1 MSLNEGF
8 REWTE
13 WPDCVTSVTDISEK
27 SNSVHF
33 YREKNSHKG
42 IFEFKNITRLLAKQ
56 VNQKFLNEI
65 SELKNLEYLELET
78 VTAETLGKLSEL
90 PKLRYLKIQGIRK
103 ASDFIKLLD
112 IRSLEKLFIES
123 AKNLRSI
130 DFISSAQQLVVL
142 GIEGGMYTN
151 QKLDSVKPISG
162 LANLEALY
170 LSSVQLLDK
179 NLDYLSSNPKLLYLS
194 SARFAP
200 KSSFDSLKTLM
211 PNINCKWCDNYD
223 V

>member
-1 MSLNEGF
+1 MSLDEGY
-8 REWTE
+8 REWIE
-13 WPDCVTSVTDISEK
+13 WPDCVTSVTDITET

-42 IFEFKNITRLLAKQ
+42 ISEFKNITRLLAKQ
-56 VNQKFLNEI
+56 VNQEFLNEI

-78 VTAETLGKLSEL
+78 VTAETLVKLSDL
-90 PKLRYLKIQGIRK
+90 PNLRYLKIQGVRK
-103 ASDFIKLLD
+103 ASDFITLLD
-112 IRSLEKLFIES
+112 IKSLEKLFIES
-123 AKNLRSI
+123 AKNLGSI
-130 DFISSAQQLVVL
+130 DFISGAQQLVVL
-142 GIEGGMYTN
+142 GLEGGMYTK
-151 QKLDSVKPISG
+151 QKLDSVKAISG

-179 NLDYLSSNPKLLYLS
+179 NLDYLSSNPKLSYLS

-211 PNINCKWCDNYD
+211 PNINCNWCDNYD